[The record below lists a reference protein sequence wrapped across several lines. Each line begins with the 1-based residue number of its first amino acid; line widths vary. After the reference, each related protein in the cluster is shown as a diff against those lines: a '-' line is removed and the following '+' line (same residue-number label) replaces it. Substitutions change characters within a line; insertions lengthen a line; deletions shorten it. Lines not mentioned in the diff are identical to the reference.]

1 MNKVLGF
8 FQVVAVIVTTA
19 LYVQTSCA
27 QKTYPNKPVR
37 FIIPWPAGNTT
48 SDVILR
54 PITIKLTDA
63 WGQQVLLENRAGA
76 SGMIGTE
83 FVARAAP
90 DGYTLLMAGSPIYI
104 APSLF
109 KNVPYNSINDFAP
122 ITMLALVP
130 NVVAVHPSVP
140 ATSVKELIALAKRK
154 PGQLNFAGTG
164 NATPGHLG
172 GELFKTMAGVNMQH
186 VPYKGGAPAMVAA
199 ISGEVSVIFVATG
212 GAIAQAQA
220 GRLRI
225 IAVTTRERIPQLPDT
240 PTVSEAGL
248 PGYEI
253 VSWYGI
259 LAPAGIPPGL
269 LSRLHTDIL
278 RTLNSK
284 ELRETILS
292 RGAIPIGNTPDEFKT
307 RIRQDIDKWK
317 KLITAS
323 GAKLD

>member
-1 MNKVLGF
+1 MSKLLGF
-8 FQVVAVIVTTA
+8 FQLVAVIATMA
-19 LYVQTSCA
+19 LSVQTSCA

-54 PITIKLTDA
+54 PITIKLSEA

-83 FVARAAP
+83 HVARAAP

-109 KNVPYNSINDFAP
+109 KNVPYNSLNDFAP
-122 ITMLALVP
+122 ITLLALVP

-140 ATSVKELIALAKRK
+140 ATTVKELIALARSK

-172 GELFKTMAGVNMQH
+172 GELFNTMAGVNMLH

-248 PGYEI
+248 AGYEI

-259 LAPAGIPPGL
+259 LAPAGISPGL
-269 LSRLHTDIL
+269 LSKLHTDIL
-278 RTLNSK
+278 HTMNSK
-284 ELRETILS
+284 EVREPILS

>member
-1 MNKVLGF
+1 MSKLLSF
-8 FQVVAVIVTTA
+8 FQLVAVIATTA

-54 PITIKLTDA
+54 PITIKLSEA

-83 FVARAAP
+83 HVARAAP

-109 KNVPYNSINDFAP
+109 KNVPYNSLNDFAP
-122 ITMLALVP
+122 ITLLALVP

-140 ATSVKELIALAKRK
+140 ATTVKELIALARSK

-172 GELFKTMAGVNMQH
+172 GELFNTMAGVNMLH

-248 PGYEI
+248 AGYEI

-259 LAPAGIPPGL
+259 LAPAGISPGL
-269 LSRLHTDIL
+269 LSKLHTDIL
-278 RTLNSK
+278 HTMNSK
-284 ELRETILS
+284 EVREPILS